1 VNEHGLEPGVLTGDS
16 GKVYLIGEPIGLA
29 PEPGSVCDAES
40 ATILTMPDGSTQC
53 RCVVCPR
60 CRHHTGNAHQG
71 HHWGFC
77 KVTGTV
83 REGHFCCPDPAFG
96 CELEVMP

>member
-1 VNEHGLEPGVLTGDS
+1 MSDIKPEEITGVLIGDS
-16 GKVYLIGEPIGLA
+16 GRAYLVGETIGLA
-29 PEPGSVCDAES
+29 PEPGIPCDAPS
-40 ATILTMPDGSTQC
+40 ATVSVVDGSC

-77 KVTGTV
+77 KITGTV
-83 REGHFCCPDPAFG
+83 REPHFCCPDEPG
-96 CELEVMP
+96 CELP